1 MAKGLEEDPSE
12 YSADLYMLLLAE
24 NTSGKTLTVSD
35 VFDSL
40 SVNGFMTDYS
50 CYDKTLETGE
60 SAALVVR
67 LWESS
72 LEANQIAS
80 AADVQEVEMGFEIKE
95 GYTTI
100 DEPVIAF
107 IFGE

>member
-1 MAKGLEEDPSE
+1 M
-12 YSADLYMLLLAE
+12 
-24 NTSGKTLTVSD
+24 
-35 VFDSL
+35 
-40 SVNGFMTDYS
+40 NGFMTDYS